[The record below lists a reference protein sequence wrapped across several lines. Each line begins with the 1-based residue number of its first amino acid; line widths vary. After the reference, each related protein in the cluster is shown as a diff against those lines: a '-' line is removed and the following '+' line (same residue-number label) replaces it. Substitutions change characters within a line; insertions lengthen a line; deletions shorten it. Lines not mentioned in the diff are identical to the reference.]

1 MKRAF
6 DIAED
11 HLTPA
16 ELIRHLLTAEIDL
29 LFFGGSGTCVKAHG
43 ESHAEVGD
51 RANDAL
57 RVDGEAL
64 RAKVVGEGANLG
76 VTQRGRIAY
85 ALKGGRIDTD
95 AIDNSAGVDMSDH
108 EVNIKILLNGAIA
121 AGGLG
126 RQERD
131 PLLAQMAEDVAAL
144 VLRDNFL
151 QGEALSVAEA
161 RGAGA
166 LDRQIRLI
174 RDLERIGRLDRALE
188 FLPDD
193 EALAARAVARRGLT
207 RPELAVLLA
216 YAKMSLDRDLL
227 ASDLP
232 DQPELAADLRDY
244 FPPALRERFAA
255 QIAVHPLR
263 REITA
268 TVVTNDLINRA
279 GLTFVHDMRARTG
292 REAPDIA
299 RSYRIVRE
307 VLALPALWAEIE
319 ALDNQVPALVQTQM
333 LLEIAGLIEHVAGWL
348 LRASRLDIGRE
359 IARFAP
365 PVRRLAKIV
374 PELLPP
380 RERALFD

>member
-193 EALAARAVARRGLT
+193 GALASRAAARRGLT
-207 RPELAVLLA
+207 RSELAVLLA
-216 YAKMSLDRDLL
+216 YAKMSLDEDLL

-232 DQPELAADLRDY
+232 DAPEFAGDLRDY
-244 FPPALRERFAA
+244 FPPALRERFAK
-255 QIAVHPLR
+255 QIAAHPLR

-268 TVVTNDLINRA
+268 TVVTNDLVNRA
-279 GLTFVHDMRARTG
+279 GLTFISDMRARTG
-292 REAPDIA
+292 RAAPEAA
-299 RSYRIVRE
+299 RGYRIVRE
-307 VLALPALWAEIE
+307 AFDLPALWAGIE
-319 ALDNQVPALVQTQM
+319 ALDNKVAARAQTEM
-333 LLEIAGLIEHVAGWL
+333 LLDIAALLEHAVAWL
-348 LRASRLDIGRE
+348 LRNNRLDLGAE
-359 IARFAP
+359 IARLCP
-365 PVRRLAKIV
+365 ST
-374 PELLPP
+374 
-380 RERALFD
+380 RALSE